1 MSLVKPMDIL
11 LLARRAI
18 VAALVTASVPT
29 AARAQGAATLDSG
42 AARSA
47 SAGRVLV
54 LTVEEAIALAERNN
68 PVHLSTIDRRGVATW
83 QRRSAYGA
91 LLPNVSAQFGS
102 QYREGLQQLIAG
114 QRFGAASDQV
124 SSSYEIGVNAQYSA
138 ATVLTPRMQSANVRA
153 ADAAVTAST
162 QRLRTAVTQQYLN
175 VLQQRTRAAMQ
186 DTLLAAAQAQLT
198 LAKARAE
205 AGAVTPLDVRRAEVA
220 VGQQEVALVQAA
232 NLAAIEALRLFQ
244 QMGVPMRDDSV
255 ALASEFTM
263 TEPALQLE
271 QLLAQGRRINPT
283 LDELRSRERAA
294 QLGYR
299 SAQSQYM
306 PTLTI
311 SSGLGG
317 YTNQYTDQGF
327 VLGQRTRAKQDQC
340 MASAGDDQ
348 AAVDACNA
356 VTLSPIETE
365 QALAENRQFPFRFQ
379 RNPFSLGATLS
390 IPVFNG
396 FQREQRLQEA
406 AAARNDA
413 RHNERA
419 QELALETEITAAF
432 LNLNAARRTVALQE
446 RTAASAREAM
456 RFAQERYRVGLNT
469 FVDVAQARA
478 DRERAEN
485 DRIVAIYDY
494 HRAFAALEGAVGGRL
509 R

>member
-1 MSLVKPMDIL
+1 
-11 LLARRAI
+11 
-18 VAALVTASVPT
+18 
-29 AARAQGAATLDSG
+29 
-42 AARSA
+42 
-47 SAGRVLV
+47 
-54 LTVEEAIALAERNN
+54 
-68 PVHLSTIDRRGVATW
+68 
-83 QRRSAYGA
+83 
-91 LLPNVSAQFGS
+91 
-102 QYREGLQQLIAG
+102 
-114 QRFGAASDQV
+114 
-124 SSSYEIGVNAQYSA
+124 
-138 ATVLTPRMQSANVRA
+138 
-153 ADAAVTAST
+153 
-162 QRLRTAVTQQYLN
+162 
-175 VLQQRTRAAMQ
+175 MQ

-198 LAKARAE
+198 LARARAE

-220 VGQQEVALVQAA
+220 VGQQEVALVQAQ
-232 NLAAIEALRLFQ
+232 NLAAIETLRLFQ
-244 QMGVPMRDDSV
+244 QMGIPARADSI

-263 TEPALQLE
+263 TEPSLQLE

-283 LDELRSRERAA
+283 LDEMRSRERAA

-317 YTNQYTDQGF
+317 YTNQYTDEGF

-340 MASAGDDQ
+340 VASAGDDQ

-356 VTLSPIETE
+356 LALSPFETE

-390 IPVFNG
+390 VPVFNG
-396 FQREQRLQEA
+396 FQREQRVQEA

-419 QELALETEITAAF
+419 QELALETEITAAY

>member
-1 MSLVKPMDIL
+1 MQMSPVF
-11 LLARRAI
+11 RRASLTSLAVVI
-18 VAALVTASVPT
+18 AFPIASGAQSSTAP
-29 AARAQGAATLDSG
+29 GAATAR
-42 AARSA
+42 AAT
-47 SAGRVLV
+47 V
-54 LTVEEAIALAERNN
+54 LTVEQAIALAEQNN
-68 PVHLSTIDRRGVATW
+68 PQHLSTIDRRGVASW

-91 LLPNVSAQFGS
+91 LLPNVTAEFGS
-102 QYREGLQQLIAG
+102 LYREGLQQLIAG
-114 QRFGAASDQV
+114 QRFGAASDQI
-124 SSSYEIGVNAQYSA
+124 SSSYDIGVQAQYSA
-138 ATVLTPRMQSANVRA
+138 ATLLTPKMQSANVRA
-153 ADAAVTAST
+153 ADAAVTGSV
-162 QRLRTAVTQQYLN
+162 QRLRTAVTQQYLT
-175 VLQQRTRAAMQ
+175 VLQQRARAAMQ

-198 LAKARAE
+198 LARARAD

-232 NLAAIEALRLFQ
+232 NQAAIETLRLFQ
-244 QMGVPMRDDSV
+244 QMGVSMRSDSV
-255 ALASEFTM
+255 QLTSEFTM
-263 TEPALQLE
+263 TELSLQLD

-283 LDELRSRERAA
+283 LDEMRSREQAA

-299 SAQSQYM
+299 NAQSQYT
-306 PTLTI
+306 PTLTLF
-311 SSGLGG
+311 SGLGG
-317 YTNQYTDQGF
+317 YTNQYTDKGF
-327 VLGQRTRAKQDQC
+327 VLSQRTDTKQQQC
-340 MASAGDDQ
+340 FGNAGND
-348 AAVDACNA
+348 AAAADACSKL
-356 VTLSPIETE
+356 TLTPVESQ
-365 QALAENRQFPFRFQ
+365 QALAENNQFPFRFQ
-379 RNPFSLGATLS
+379 RNPFSVGATLS

-396 FQREQRLQEA
+396 FQREQRVQEA

-419 QELALETEITAAF
+419 QELQLETEITSAF

-485 DRIVAIYDY
+485 DRIAAIYDF

>member
-1 MSLVKPMDIL
+1 MSS
-11 LLARRAI
+11 ARRCASL
-18 VAALVTASVPT
+18 AALVAVASVPL
-29 AARAQGAATLDSG
+29 ASG
-42 AARSA
+42 AQSA
-47 SAGRVLV
+47 TTTRPVAV
-54 LTVEEAIALAERNN
+54 LTLEQAIALAEQNN
-68 PVHLSTIDRRGVATW
+68 PQHLSAIDRRGVASW

-91 LLPNVSAQFGS
+91 LLPNVTAEFGS
-102 QYREGLQQLIAG
+102 LYREGLQQLIAG
-114 QRFGAASDQV
+114 QRFGAASDQI
-124 SSSYEIGVNAQYSA
+124 SSSYDIGVQAQYNA
-138 ATVLTPRMQSANVRA
+138 ATLLTPRMQSANVRA
-153 ADAAVTAST
+153 ADAAVTGSV

-175 VLQQRTRAAMQ
+175 VLQQRARAAMQ

-198 LAKARAE
+198 LARARAE

-232 NLAAIEALRLFQ
+232 NQAEIETLRLFQ
-244 QMGVPMRDDSV
+244 QMGVPMRSDSV
-255 ALASEFTM
+255 ALTSEFTM
-263 TEPALQLE
+263 TEPSLQLD
-271 QLLAQGRRINPT
+271 QLLAQGRRTNPT
-283 LDELRSRERAA
+283 LDEMRSREQAA
-294 QLGYR
+294 QLAYR
-299 SAQSQYM
+299 SAQSQYL

-311 SSGLGG
+311 GSGLGG
-317 YTNQYTDQGF
+317 YTNQYTDRGF
-327 VLGQRTRAKQDQC
+327 VLSQRTETKQGQC
-340 MASAGDDQ
+340 FADAGSDP
-348 AAVDACNA
+348 AAADACGKL
-356 VTLSPIETE
+356 TLTPLESQ
-365 QALAENRQFPFRFQ
+365 QALAENKQFPFRFQ

-396 FQREQRLQEA
+396 FQREARVQEA

-419 QELALETEITAAF
+419 QELQLETEITSAF

-485 DRIVAIYDY
+485 DRIAAIYDY
-494 HRAFAALEGAVGGRL
+494 HRAFAALEGAVGGKL

>member
-1 MSLVKPMDIL
+1 MQIPSVVRISIP
-11 LLARRAI
+11 
-18 VAALVTASVPT
+18 AALIALVATSLPAASGAQSVTASV
-29 AARAQGAATLDSG
+29 AGARRAVT
-42 AARSA
+42 
-47 SAGRVLV
+47 V
-54 LTVEEAIALAERNN
+54 LTLEQAIALAERNN
-68 PVHLSTIDRRGVATW
+68 PQHLSTLDRRGVASW

-91 LLPNVSAQFGS
+91 LLPNVTAAFGS

-114 QRFGAASDQV
+114 QRFGAASDQI
-124 SSSYEIGVNAQYSA
+124 SSSYDIGVQAQYSA
-138 ATVLTPRMQSANVRA
+138 ATLLTPRMQTANVRA
-153 ADAAVTAST
+153 VDAAVTGSA
-162 QRLRTAVTQQYLN
+162 QRLRTAVTQQYLT
-175 VLQQRTRAAMQ
+175 VLQQRARAAMQ

-232 NLAAIEALRLFQ
+232 NQAEIETLRLFQ
-244 QMGVPMRDDSV
+244 QMGVSAGTDSV
-255 ALASEFTM
+255 ELTSQFTM
-263 TEPALQLE
+263 TEPTLRLD
-271 QLLAQGRRINPT
+271 QLLAEGRRINPA
-283 LDELRSRERAA
+283 LEEMRSREQVA

-311 SSGLGG
+311 ASGLGG
-317 YTNQYTDQGF
+317 YTNQYTDESF
-327 VLGQRTRAKQDQC
+327 VLGQRTQSKQQQC
-340 MASAGDDQ
+340 LANAGDDQ
-348 AAVDACNA
+348 AAVDACGSVA
-356 VTLSPIETE
+356 LTPLESE
-365 QALAENRQFPFRFQ
+365 QALAENRKFPFKFQ

-396 FQREQRLQEA
+396 FQREERVQEA

-419 QELALETEITAAF
+419 QELQLETEITSAF
-432 LNLNAARRTVALQE
+432 LNLTAARRTVALQE

-485 DRIVAIYDY
+485 DRIAAIYDY
-494 HRAFAALEGAVGGRL
+494 HRAFAALEGAVGGRV